1 MTRTCR
7 QAFKYGSSDYESELR
22 ELDKS
27 TTQEYL
33 STELTKYEFAET
45 LQLKPTSLFVTQMFE
60 VVDKDKNGY
69 ISFREFLDMIVI
81 FSKGL

>member
-1 MTRTCR
+1 M
-7 QAFKYGSSDYESELR
+7 
-22 ELDKS
+22 
-27 TTQEYL
+27 L
-33 STELTKYEFAET
+33 SCELTRHEFADT

-81 FSKGL
+81 FYKGIFQYLQNTCTLPLS